1 MKILNFFAALS
12 AVFLLL
18 SCADE
23 NSRQA
28 KQLERNKHLDNGD
41 YDWVIRELGDCANP
55 NKSKSEQKACLA
67 GLSDAEKIDL
77 GAAYYGKSGYTL
89 VDLAKDLSKNKDED
103 GVTRAIFS
111 RLMDENVKLGAS
123 VFEQILD
130 PKTAKECTYD
140 NYKKNLSEAQKQACL
155 SLNPLLIKDILDKKG
170 SGSGINLKDLATF
183 NGITKIVSPELGGD
197 ALARILTK
205 QDPSKKD
212 DVNDDKKIDSVQA
225 TQCIIKTCDDGVK
238 NENNETVKYYGV
250 KSNGKDY
257 TDINLSKVRV
267 SAKKDSGFDDAIFHR
282 WTSGNTVLA
291 TENGAFC
298 NNKAEKKAG
307 CKEYD
312 YTKDCYTCPKVRNG
326 KFVGLAEAMTENI
339 DDNLLQTVA
348 DAKYNKDGG
357 TKQEKLEKLKKEL
370 CGEADKDNCKTGAGG
385 KLDQSKLMEY
395 LTKK

>member
-1 MKILNFFAALS
+1 MKILNFFAVLS
-12 AVFLLL
+12 AAVLLL

-55 NKSKSEQKACLA
+55 NKSQSEQASCLA

-111 RLMDENVKLGAS
+111 RLMDENIKLGAS
-123 VFEQILD
+123 VFEQILE
-130 PKTAKECTYD
+130 PKKAKDCTYE
-140 NYKKNLSEAQKQACL
+140 NYKNGLSGAQKQACL
-155 SLNPLLIKDILDKKG
+155 SLNPLLIRDILDKKG

-183 NGITKIVSPELGGD
+183 NGLTKIVSPELDGD
-197 ALARILTK
+197 ALARVLTNK
-205 QDPSKKD
+205 EPSKKD

-225 TQCIIKTCDDGVK
+225 TQCIIKTCDDGVT
-238 NENNETVKYYGV
+238 NDHNDTVQYKGV
-250 KSNGKDY
+250 KNGDKDY

-267 SAKKDSGFDDAIFHR
+267 VAKSGSGLSDAIFHR
-282 WTSGNTVLA
+282 WTNGNTVLA

-298 NNKAEKKAG
+298 NNKAEKKTG

-348 DAKYNKDGG
+348 DAKYNKEGG
-357 TKQEKLEKLKKEL
+357 SKQEKLEKLKKEL
-370 CGEADKDNCKTGAGG
+370 CGEADAANCKTGAGG